1 MTRSLPRI
9 VFVTRRFWPLLG
21 GAETVVA
28 NLSAALVARGA
39 EATVVT
45 AQWQADWPPEI
56 VHRSVRV
63 VRLPQAAARG
73 WGTLGYMRR
82 LARWLQENRG
92 KFDLVVASQLKHEAY
107 VAARC
112 GRRLG
117 FPVVLR
123 ASGGGATG
131 DCQWHRVG
139 RCGMRI
145 RRTLRQ
151 ADAVIAPS
159 PAIAAELVAAGFSA
173 ERVTTILNGV
183 SPGVETNADRQT
195 RARRTLAA
203 ANPQL
208 ALSSGAKLAVY
219 TGRLHAG
226 KGLAELV
233 TAWIQV
239 SERLPMARL
248 WLAGDGPEHNALANQ
263 IEAAGLA
270 GRVVLAGSFDHVD
283 DVLAAA
289 DLFVLPS
296 HEEGLSL
303 ALLEA
308 MAAGLPI
315 VASDIPGNRLAIRS
329 GNEGILVPPGDPATL
344 ADAIESALAD
354 PARAAVLGAAAR
366 RRAQADFSLDRMV
379 DDYMAVFDRLLNSA
393 ATK

>member
-1 MTRSLPRI
+1 MAGRLPRA

-28 NLSAALVARGA
+28 SLSAALVARGGA
-39 EATVVT
+39 ATVVT
-45 AQWQADWPPEI
+45 AQWQADWPAEI

-82 LARWLQENRG
+82 LARWLRENRG
-92 KFDLVVASQLKHEAY
+92 EFDLVLASQLKHEAY
-107 VAARC
+107 VAVRC

-131 DCQWHRVG
+131 DCHWHTVG

-145 RRTLRQ
+145 RRALRQ
-151 ADAVIAPS
+151 ADAVVAPS
-159 PAIAAELVAAGFSA
+159 PAIQSELLVAGFPA
-173 ERVTTILNGV
+173 DRMTTILSGV
-183 SPGVETNADRQT
+183 TQAAQPGTNRRE
-195 RARRTLAA
+195 RARATLAA
-203 ANPQL
+203 ANPKL
-208 ALSSGAKLAVY
+208 ALATGAKLVVY
-219 TGRLHAG
+219 TGRLHVG

-233 TAWIQV
+233 TAWIDV
-239 SERLPMARL
+239 SQGFPAARL
-248 WLAGDGPEHNALANQ
+248 WLVGDGPEHDALTAQ

-270 GRVVLAGSFDHVD
+270 GRVVLAASFDHVD

-329 GNEGILVPPGDPATL
+329 GSEGLLVPLGDASAL
-344 ADAIESALAD
+344 ARAIESLLAD
-354 PARAAVLGAAAR
+354 PARAAAVGAAAW

-379 DDYMAVFDRLLNSA
+379 DDYMAVFRRLLHSRRP
-393 ATK
+393 